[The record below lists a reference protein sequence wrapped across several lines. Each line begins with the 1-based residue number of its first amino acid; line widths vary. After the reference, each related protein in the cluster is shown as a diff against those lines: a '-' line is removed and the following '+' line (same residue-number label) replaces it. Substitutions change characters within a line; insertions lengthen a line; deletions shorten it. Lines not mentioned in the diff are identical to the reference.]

1 MSPPRWT
8 AAALLAGI
16 GIGYTLHGGYVEP
29 IASAQN
35 NATTRQNA
43 PDAADNSA
51 IGRFQISSWGAAS
64 GPGCYM
70 VDTASGD
77 LWLVRENRSPEHI
90 SKSRSA
96 RAP

>member
-1 MSPPRWT
+1 MSPHRWT
-8 AAALLAGI
+8 AAALLIGI
-16 GIGYTLHGGYVEP
+16 GIGYAFQGGNVEP

-35 NATTRQNA
+35 NATTRDNPSGPA
-43 PDAADNSA
+43 ENSA
-51 IGRFQISSWGAAS
+51 IGRFQISAWGAAP
-64 GPGCYM
+64 GHGCYM